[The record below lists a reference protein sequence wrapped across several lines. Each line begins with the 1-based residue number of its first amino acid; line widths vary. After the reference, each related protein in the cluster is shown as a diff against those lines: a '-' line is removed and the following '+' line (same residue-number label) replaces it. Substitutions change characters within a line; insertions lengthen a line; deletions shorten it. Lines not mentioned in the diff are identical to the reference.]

1 VQNKVKE
8 IKKTSI
14 TFIEVSIYIYEKL
27 NIPIQSIIT
36 IPYRFPKKQAVSDLL
51 LFLAVLAL

>member
-14 TFIEVSIYIYEKL
+14 AFIMVSIYIFEKL
-27 NIPIQSIIT
+27 NISIPSIIT
-36 IPYRFPKKQAVSDLL
+36 IPYRFPKKQAVSD
-51 LFLAVLAL
+51 FLPLTAIR